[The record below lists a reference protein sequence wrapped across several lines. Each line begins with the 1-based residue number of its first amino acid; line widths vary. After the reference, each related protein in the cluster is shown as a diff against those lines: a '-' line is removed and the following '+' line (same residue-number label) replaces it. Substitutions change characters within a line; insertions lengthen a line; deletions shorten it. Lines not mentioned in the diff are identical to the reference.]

1 MTQQLTLETLQ
12 SLTHDQLARRLIL
25 LGRVNATAMQ
35 NAERFSNEAATIAAL
50 ARAIRRQGA
59 SLIDRVAMIELVEQL
74 ASTAESEAA
83 LDRQSIEY
91 FCACPPQEWDE
102 IEERLSEP
110 TEGVG
115 VAEAAEAVAQH

>member
-50 ARAIRRQGA
+50 ARAIRQQGA
-59 SLIDRVAMIELVEQL
+59 SLI
-74 ASTAESEAA
+74 
-83 LDRQSIEY
+83 
-91 FCACPPQEWDE
+91 
-102 IEERLSEP
+102 
-110 TEGVG
+110 
-115 VAEAAEAVAQH
+115 